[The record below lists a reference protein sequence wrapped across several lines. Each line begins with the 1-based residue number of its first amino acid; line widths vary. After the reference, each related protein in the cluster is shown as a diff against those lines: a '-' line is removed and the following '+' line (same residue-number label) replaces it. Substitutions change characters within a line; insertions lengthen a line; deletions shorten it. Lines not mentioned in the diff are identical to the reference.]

1 MRGYDSLFEHI
12 ARDFDRLAEK
22 DSAKSRHLAKRLHE
36 LRLQALQLIRSALQD
51 GLFPEFRGFLEN
63 LRPLFARNPL
73 LPSDA
78 PDWSEPLLV
87 WVHHVISFV
96 GQRFPGRIPDGFGL
110 YAVHTEPGLC
120 RVETHPPGTP
130 IPPHLAEFWR
140 KEGYPQN
147 TKALRRNSIRI
158 EDSYDDDDWVDRLQ
172 REAKSD
178 AAICR
183 VLAEISS
190 PDREKG
196 VNEPS
201 DDTYKSVRDANESWV
216 LKLTT
221 MLRAL
226 PNDWD
231 DRRGQEFD
239 CLTSDERAAIQGK
252 RLERLSIA
260 GKLLIKAILDHGWLP
275 NDWLFSLVDE
285 AKWAR
290 DGKLYERRA
299 VPFLGMFVAR
309 CLEYSS
315 KLPPS
320 LPPLVPLKCHHTGFR
335 PEDTPRADFVQN
347 CEAIAWLI
355 EATAQPVPAD
365 RGSGSAEG
373 GRSAP
378 KTNTEM
384 VQPPGGA
391 ANDEGANPAKPT
403 PVPKRPSDDAFKA
416 WRLRDLTGL
425 KRQQDIADRM
435 SKELRR
441 KVHQGEVSRWLKE
454 VDEYRKAGGIF
465 PDLPGLSGKPQSV
478 DPAVLELGERVDH
491 RTPRQRTRRRNDSHP
506 K

>member
-158 EDSYDDDDWVDRLQ
+158 EDSYNEDDWVDRLQ

-196 VNEPS
+196 VNDPS
-201 DDTYKSVRDANESWV
+201 DDAYKSVRNANESWV
-216 LKLTT
+216 LKLTK

-226 PNDWD
+226 PNEWD
-231 DRRGQEFD
+231 DRRGPEFD
-239 CLTSDERAAIQGK
+239 CLSSDERAAIQGR
-252 RLERLSIA
+252 RLDCLSTA
-260 GKLLIKAILDHGWLP
+260 GRLLIKAILDYGWLP
-275 NDWLFSLVDE
+275 STRLLDLEDKAN
-285 AKWAR
+285 WAR
-290 DGKLYERRA
+290 DGERTKLYERRA
-299 VPFLGMFVAR
+299 ILFLGIFVES
-309 CLEYSS
+309 CIEQSGQ
-315 KLPPS
+315 LPQDM
-320 LPPLVPLKCHHTGFR
+320 PPLMPLKCHHTGFR
-335 PEDTPRADFVQN
+335 PEDFSRDKFAETCD
-347 CEAIAWLI
+347 AIAWLM
-355 EATAQPVPAD
+355 EATAGQGSEAAGRPDVGRPGDRAGSNTSTEQTPREEPTLAD
-365 RGSGSAEG
+365 RLKPATHGPDFRDVNWYGTKHVFSPNQAACIRILWEAWEQGNPWVSDGTVLQKSGVG
-373 GRSAP
+373 DR
-378 KTNTEM
+378 
-384 VQPPGGA
+384 Q
-391 ANDEGANPAKPT
+391 
-403 PVPKRPSDDAFKA
+403 
-416 WRLRDLTGL
+416 RLRDVFKNHPAWGTMIVQGP
-425 KRQQDIADRM
+425 QQD
-435 SKELRR
+435 L
-441 KVHQGEVSRWLKE
+441 H
-454 VDEYRKAGGIF
+454 
-465 PDLPGLSGKPQSV
+465 GLQEPPKKP
-478 DPAVLELGERVDH
+478 
-491 RTPRQRTRRRNDSHP
+491 
-506 K
+506 